1 MGQGIRTHIAIA
13 EDMSSIPITHTEKLT
28 TSTHPNSQVGVELM
42 NTYLHREQTSYHPI
56 STDREKGLPIA
67 LVGMTESQ
75 NIQVAC
81 ILAF

>member
-42 NTYLHREQTSYHPI
+42 NTYLHREQT
-56 STDREKGLPIA
+56 
-67 LVGMTESQ
+67 
-75 NIQVAC
+75 C
-81 ILAF
+81 IYS